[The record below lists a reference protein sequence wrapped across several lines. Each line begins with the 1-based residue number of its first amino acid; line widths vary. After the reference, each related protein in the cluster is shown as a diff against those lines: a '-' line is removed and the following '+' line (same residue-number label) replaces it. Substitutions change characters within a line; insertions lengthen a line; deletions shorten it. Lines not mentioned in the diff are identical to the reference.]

1 MARLTRHLPGGALAL
16 ALLTGCAGAS
26 MASGRT
32 GDADALLM
40 ALDDEYKAEATYAAV
55 IDKFGEIRPFINII
69 EAERRHAERAK
80 AEMDRLGISYD
91 AANPYLGKLT
101 APQSVLA
108 ACEQGVAAEI
118 ENIALYD
125 RILPAVEDESV
136 RATLTELQRASRERH
151 LPAFERCVARG
162 GEQGRGSGLGQG
174 PGQGRGQ
181 GHGQGRG
188 RQ

>member
-1 MARLTRHLPGGALAL
+1 MVRLTRPLPGGAAAL

-26 MASGRT
+26 VASGRT

-55 IDKFGEIRPFINII
+55 IDKFGEIHPFTNII
-69 EAERRHAERAK
+69 EAERRHAQRAK
-80 AEMDRLGISYD
+80 AEMDRFAISYD
-91 AANPYLGKLT
+91 AANPYLDKLT

-108 ACEQGVAAEI
+108 ACKQGVAAEI

-125 RILPAVEDESV
+125 RILPMVEDQSV
-136 RATLTELQRASRERH
+136 LATLTDLQWASRERH

-162 GEQGRGSGLGQG
+162 GKRGRGR
-174 PGQGRGQ
+174 GR
-181 GHGQGRG
+181 GQGRG